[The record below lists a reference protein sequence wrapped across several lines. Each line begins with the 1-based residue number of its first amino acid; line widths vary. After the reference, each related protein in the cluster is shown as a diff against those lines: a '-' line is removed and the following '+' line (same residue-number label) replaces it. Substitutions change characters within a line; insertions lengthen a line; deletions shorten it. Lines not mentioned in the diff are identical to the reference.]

1 MGVTR
6 TEVSIMSDRRTP
18 PLDEFDDY
26 KDEAYFDS
34 RPGKSRP
41 VFDARLLRESATVL
55 PARKPLVFARHSSVT
70 DATRSMQGEHRG
82 AVLVTEDGTSATR
95 VCGIFTERD
104 VLFRIV
110 DGGRNPA
117 VLGLAEVMTED
128 PEVLRDDQTIAE
140 ALNLMSVGGFRHVP
154 VVDAEGRPVFILSVR
169 DVVQFL
175 VEAFPREI
183 LNLGGNIHREREG
196 G

>member
-1 MGVTR
+1 
-6 TEVSIMSDRRTP
+6 MSDRRTP
-18 PLDEFDDY
+18 SFDEFDDY
-26 KDEAYFDS
+26 QDEAYFDS
-34 RPGKSRP
+34 RPGKARP
-41 VFDARLLRESATVL
+41 SFDARLLREPATRL
-55 PARKPLVFARHSSVT
+55 PARKPLLFARHSSVT
-70 DATRSMQGEHRG
+70 DAVRAMQGEHRG
-82 AVLVTEDGTSATR
+82 AVLVTEDGTTATK
-95 VCGIFTERD
+95 VIGIFTERD

-117 VLGLAEVMTED
+117 VLGIAEVMTAD
-128 PEVLRDDQTIAE
+128 PEVLQDDQSIAE

-154 VVDAEGRPVFILSVR
+154 VVDSEGRPVFVLSVR

-183 LNLGGNIHREREG
+183 LNLGGGSQREREG